1 MKAFKIGECVN
12 CKINLLI
19 DTLKTIKAV
28 TEKHKYQRVE
38 MCVLSTQNITF
49 IERMPL
55 LLRNSATP
63 PNVIKYNGIIIQNI
77 LDKPSYN
84 NRNISHKEASFHNT
98 NIVKGN
104 P

>member
-28 TEKHKYQRVE
+28 TEKHNKYQRVK

-63 PNVIKYNGIIIQNI
+63 PNVIKYNSIIIQNI
-77 LDKPSYN
+77 LDKP
-84 NRNISHKEASFHNT
+84 KL
-98 NIVKGN
+98 
-104 P
+104 